1 MHVLHDQFEFFHKSR
16 RRQGMKFAPFKLVFQ
31 FAAAIEHE
39 GQRRKHGRLDFIDG
53 MGGGKS
59 VALGAFYACDA
70 EDDHD
75 GELHSRGDGALTY
88 FDGLLAVYS
97 FADLFQCLGI
107 AAFHTVVEQGEAC
120 FSESG
125 EFFHGFAEDI
135 SRRGVRRYSF

>member
-1 MHVLHDQFEFFHKSR
+1 ME
-16 RRQGMKFAPFKLVFQ
+16 FAPFKLVFQ

-59 VALGAFYACDA
+59 VALRSFCACDA

-75 GELHSRGDGALTY
+75 GELHSRGDGAFAH
-88 FDGLLAVYS
+88 FDGLLTVYS
-97 FADLFQCLGI
+97 FADLFQRLGI

-120 FSESG
+120 LSESG
-125 EFFHGFAEDI
+125 EFFHGFAENV